1 MLIKDAIKD
10 QQTVTSE
17 GETTNVLLTGV
28 KKYEVPNIITPNGIT
43 TELYRPE
50 WDVGPDQ
57 IRHMIH
63 AILRTGAI
71 SAWHAHESQID
82 TIFVINGTIR
92 LVLYDDRADSA
103 TRGQINVFHLSRMR
117 PTLITIPPGIWHG
130 LQNLENFESSFINYF
145 NNPYIY
151 SGPDEW
157 RLPSDTDKIPYQ
169 FK

>member
-1 MLIKDAIKD
+1 MLIEDAIKD

-17 GETTNVLLTGV
+17 GESTNVLLTGV

-82 TIFVINGTIR
+82 TIFVVNGTIK

-103 TRGQINVFHLSRMR
+103 TRGQINVLHLSRMR

-145 NNPYIY
+145 NNPYLY
-151 SGPDEW
+151 SCPDEW
-157 RLPSDTDKIPYQ
+157 RLPFDTDKIPYQ